1 MTEAE
6 RELSEAR
13 RKQIFE
19 QNRASNRHR
28 PNRVIQPG
36 DRAAELLARIGV
48 TVVPDDAPVNWS
60 VLTRSA

>member
-6 RELSEAR
+6 RELSNAR
-13 RKQIFE
+13 RAQIAG

-36 DRAAELLARIGV
+36 DRADELLARIGV
-48 TVVPDDAPVNWS
+48 TLPDGERDVDWAA
-60 VLTRSA
+60 LTRSG